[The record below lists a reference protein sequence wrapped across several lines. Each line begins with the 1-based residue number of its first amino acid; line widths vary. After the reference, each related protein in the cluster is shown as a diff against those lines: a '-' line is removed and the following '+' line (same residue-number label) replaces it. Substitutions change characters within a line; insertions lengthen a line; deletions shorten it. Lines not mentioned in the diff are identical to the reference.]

1 MKLITGIVKDLFA
14 EAVKKIDTDFSDWD
28 KLFIQPASNEKFG
41 DYQTNFAMTTAKI
54 FRKAPRQIA
63 QDLLDNF
70 PENKVIE
77 KLEIAGPGFINI
89 FLDLNF
95 ISSVLKKIET
105 EKWSFDHINTK
116 GDVVIDYSS
125 PNIAKP
131 MHAGHLRTT
140 IIGDSIKRIMRYV
153 GYRVIADNHL
163 GDWGTQ
169 FGKLIVGYRN
179 WLDKDA
185 FEKNPINELERIYI
199 KFGDESTDNSE
210 LNDEARAELEKLQSG
225 DKENTEL
232 WELFSDITKKECK
245 RIYSRLGIEF
255 DTYYGESFY
264 HPMMPEV
271 VELLEE
277 KGIAV
282 VDDGA
287 LVVFFEE
294 EENLHPCIIRKK
306 DGTFLYSTSDLAT
319 VRFKIENYD
328 LNKAVYVTDDRQS
341 THFKQVFSI
350 AGKLGWNADFDHV
363 TFGVMTFNG
372 QILSTRAGNTIN
384 LDELL
389 NEAEKR
395 AYDIV
400 NEKNP
405 DLPEDEKRMIAKVV
419 GHGALKYA
427 DLSQN
432 RVSNIDFAWN
442 KALSF
447 EGNTAPYLQ
456 YSYARVCSIF
466 RKAEES
472 GITIDKNSYILLET
486 DSEKQLAT
494 AIFKFPEAV
503 EKAAEIYKPNLV
515 ADHIFELAQKFS
527 SFYNATPILKGES
540 QLIQSRLKLSK
551 AVAETI
557 KTGLDLL
564 GIEVVERM

>member
-1 MKLITGIVKDLFA
+1 
-14 EAVKKIDTDFSDWD
+14 
-28 KLFIQPASNEKFG
+28 
-41 DYQTNFAMTTAKI
+41 
-54 FRKAPRQIA
+54 
-63 QDLLDNF
+63 
-70 PENKVIE
+70 
-77 KLEIAGPGFINI
+77 
-89 FLDLNF
+89 
-95 ISSVLKKIET
+95 
-105 EKWSFDHINTK
+105 
-116 GDVVIDYSS
+116 
-125 PNIAKP
+125 

-169 FGKLIVGYRN
+169 FGKLIVAYRN

-185 FEKNPINELERIYI
+185 FEKDAINELERLYI
-199 KFGDESTDNSE
+199 KFGEEAKDKPE
-210 LNDEARAELEKLQSG
+210 LNDEARAELEKLQNG
-225 DKENTEL
+225 DAENMKL
-232 WELFSDITKKECK
+232 WEQFSEITKKECK
-245 RIYSRLGIEF
+245 RIYARLGIEF

-271 VELLEE
+271 VKLLEE
-277 KGIAV
+277 KGISV

-294 EENLHPCIIRKK
+294 DENLHPCIIRKK

-319 VRFKIENYD
+319 VRFKIDNYN
-328 LNKAVYVTDDRQS
+328 LNKAVYVTDDRQTS
-341 THFKQVFSI
+341 HFKQVFRISER
-350 AGKLGWNADFDHV
+350 LGWKADFDHV

-372 QILSTRAGNTIN
+372 QILSTRAGNSIK
-384 LDELL
+384 LDDLL

-395 AYDIV
+395 AYEIV

-405 DLPEDEKRMIAKVV
+405 DLPEDEKRNIAKVV

-432 RVSNIDFAWN
+432 RVSNIDFTWN

-456 YSYARVCSIF
+456 YSYARVRSIF
-466 RKAEES
+466 KKAEET
-472 GITIDKNSYILLET
+472 GITIEKDSQILLET
-486 DSEKQLAT
+486 EAEKQLAMSVL
-494 AIFKFPEAV
+494 KFPETV
-503 EKAAEIYKPNLV
+503 EKAAETYKPNLV
-515 ADHIFELAQKFS
+515 TDHIFDLAQKFS
-527 SFYNATPILKGES
+527 SFYNSTPILKGES
-540 QLIQSRLKLSK
+540 QLIQSRLKLSDT
-551 AVAETI
+551 VSETI

>member
-1 MKLITGIVKDLFA
+1 MKLITGIITELFA
-14 EAVKKIDTDFSDWD
+14 ETIKKIDPEFSDWN
-28 KLFIQPASNEKFG
+28 KLFIQSASNEKFG
-41 DYQTNFAMTTAKI
+41 DYQTNIAMTTAKI

-63 QDLLDNF
+63 EVLIDNF
-70 PENKVIE
+70 PENDVVE

-89 FLDLNF
+89 FVDKKF
-95 ISSVLKKIET
+95 ISKTLANISL
-105 EKWSFDHINTK
+105 EKWSFDHVNTK

-140 IIGDSIKRIMRYV
+140 IIGDSIKRIMSYV

-169 FGKLIVGYRN
+169 FGKLIIGYRN

-185 FEKNPINELERIYI
+185 FEKDPINELERIYI
-199 KFGDESTDNSE
+199 KFGEEAEVNPE
-210 LNDEARAELEKLQSG
+210 LNDEARAELGKLQNG
-225 DKENTEL
+225 DPENNEL

-271 VELLEE
+271 VKLLEE

-282 VDDGA
+282 VDDEA
-287 LVVFFEE
+287 LVVFFDE

-306 DGTFLYSTSDLAT
+306 DGSFLYSTSDIAT
-319 VRFKIENYD
+319 VQFKKDNYD
-328 LNKAVYVTDDRQS
+328 LNKAVYVTDDRQIS
-341 THFKQVFSI
+341 HFKQVFKISE
-350 AGKLGWNADFDHV
+350 KLGWDANFAHV
-363 TFGVMTFNG
+363 TFGIMSFNG
-372 QILSTRAGNTIN
+372 QILSTRAGNTIK

-389 NEAEKR
+389 DEAQKR
-395 AYDIV
+395 AYEIV
-400 NEKNP
+400 DEKNP
-405 DLPEDEKRMIAKVV
+405 ELPEDEKRNIARVV
-419 GHGALKYA
+419 GIGALKYS

-432 RVSNIDFAWN
+432 RTSNIDFSWN

-466 RKAEES
+466 RKAEN
-472 GITIDKNSYILLET
+472 NSLSVEENSEIILET
-486 DSEKQLAT
+486 EAEKQLAMSVL
-494 AIFKFPEAV
+494 KFPETV
-503 EKAAEIYKPNLV
+503 EKAAETYKPNLV
-515 ADHIFELAQKFS
+515 ADHIFDLAQKFS
-527 SFYNATPILKGES
+527 SFYNATPILKSDEKM
-540 QLIQSRLKLSK
+540 IQSRLKLSK

-557 KTGLDLL
+557 KQGLDLL

>member
-1 MKLITGIVKDLFA
+1 MKLITGDITELFA
-14 EAVKKIDTDFSDWD
+14 EAVKKMDPEFSDWG
-28 KLFIQPASNEKFG
+28 KLFIQSASNEKFG
-41 DYQTNFAMTTAKI
+41 DYQTNFAMTVAKV

-63 QDLLDNF
+63 EEIIDNF
-70 PENKVIE
+70 PENEIVE

-89 FLDLNF
+89 FLDKNF

-105 EKWSFDHINTK
+105 EKWTFDHLNTK

-140 IIGDSIKRIMRYV
+140 ILGDSLKRIMRFA

-169 FGKLIVGYRN
+169 FGKLIIGYRN
-179 WLDKDA
+179 WLDKGA
-185 FEKNPINELERIYI
+185 FKEDPINELERIYI
-199 KFGDESTDNSE
+199 KFTEEAENNPE
-210 LNDEARAELEKLQSG
+210 LSDEARTELGKLQNG
-225 DKENTEL
+225 DPENTKL

-271 VELLEE
+271 VKLLEE
-277 KGIAV
+277 KKVAV
-282 VDDGA
+282 VDNDA
-287 LVVFFEE
+287 LVVFFDED
-294 EENLHPCIIRKK
+294 ENLHPCIIRKK

-319 VRFKIENYD
+319 VKFKKENYD
-328 LNKAVYVTDDRQS
+328 LNKAVYVTDDRQT

-350 AGKLGWNADFDHV
+350 CKKMGWNVNFAHV
-363 TFGVMTFNG
+363 TFGIMSFNG
-372 QILSTRAGNTIN
+372 QILSTRAGNTIKLDDL
-384 LDELL
+384 LDE
-389 NEAEKR
+389 AQKR
-395 AYDIV
+395 AYEIV

-405 DLPEDEKRMIAKVV
+405 DLPEDEKKNIARVV
-419 GHGALKYA
+419 GIGALKYS

-432 RVSNIDFAWN
+432 RTSNIDFSWN

-466 RKAEES
+466 RKAEKNN
-472 GITIDKNSYILLET
+472 ITIENNSEITLET
-486 DSEKQLAT
+486 EGEKQLAMSV
-494 AIFKFPEAV
+494 IKFPEIV
-503 EKAAEIYKPNLV
+503 EKAAETYKPNLL
-515 ADHIFELAQKFS
+515 ADHIFDLAQKFS
-527 SFYNATPILKGES
+527 SFYNSTPILKSEKKLVS
-540 QLIQSRLKLSK
+540 SRLKLSK

-557 KTGLDLL
+557 RTGLDLL
-564 GIEVVERM
+564 GIEVVKRM

>member
-1 MKLITGIVKDLFA
+1 MKLITGIIKDLFG
-14 EAVKKIDTDFSDWD
+14 EAIKKMDGEFSDWD

-41 DYQTNFAMTTAKI
+41 DFQSNFAMAGAKI

-63 QDLLDNF
+63 QDIVDNF
-70 PENKVIE
+70 PENDVVE

-89 FLDLNF
+89 FLNKSF
-95 ISSVLKKIET
+95 IAKILVSD
-105 EKWSFDHINTK
+105 EKWSFDHVNTK

-169 FGKLIVGYRN
+169 FGKLMVAYRN

-185 FEKNPINELERIYI
+185 FEKDPINELERIYI
-199 KFGDESTDNSE
+199 KFGEEAKDKPE
-210 LNDEARAELEKLQSG
+210 LNDEARAELEKLQNG
-225 DKENTEL
+225 DKENNRL
-232 WELFSDITKKECK
+232 WEQFSDITKKECK
-245 RIYSRLGIEF
+245 RIYARLGIEF

-271 VELLEE
+271 VKLLED

-282 VDDGA
+282 IDDEA

-294 EENLHPCIIRKK
+294 DENLHPCIIRKK

-319 VRFKIENYD
+319 VRFKIENYY
-328 LNKAVYVTDDRQS
+328 LNKAVYVTDDRQAS
-341 THFKQVFSI
+341 HFKQVFTISE
-350 AGKLGWNADFDHV
+350 KLGWKADFDHV

-372 QILSTRAGNTIN
+372 QILSTRAGNSIK
-384 LDELL
+384 LDNLL

-405 DLPEDEKRMIAKVV
+405 DLPEDEKRNIGKVV

-432 RVSNIDFAWN
+432 RVSNIDFSWN

-456 YSYARVCSIF
+456 YSYARVKSIF
-466 RKAEES
+466 RKAGQT
-472 GITIDKNSYILLET
+472 GITIQKDSQILLET
-486 DSEKQLAT
+486 EAEKQLAMSV
-494 AIFKFPEAV
+494 IKFPETV
-503 EKAAEIYKPNLV
+503 EKAAAAYKPNLV

-540 QLIQSRLKLSK
+540 QLIQSRLKLSDII
-551 AVAETI
+551 AETI

>member
-1 MKLITGIVKDLFA
+1 MKLITGIIKDLFG
-14 EAVKKIDTDFSDWD
+14 EAIKKMDSEFSDWD

-41 DYQTNFAMTTAKI
+41 DFQTNFAMAGAKI

-63 QDLLDNF
+63 EDIVINF
-70 PENKVIE
+70 PENDAVE

-89 FLDLNF
+89 FVKKSF
-95 ISSVLKKIET
+95 ISTVLKKIET
-105 EKWSFDHINTK
+105 EKWSFDHVNTK

-169 FGKLIVGYRN
+169 FGKLIVAYRN

-185 FEKNPINELERIYI
+185 FEKDAINELERLYI
-199 KFGDESTDNSE
+199 KFGEEAKDKPE
-210 LNDEARAELEKLQSG
+210 LNDEARAELEKLQNG
-225 DKENTEL
+225 DAENMKL
-232 WELFSDITKKECK
+232 WEQFSEITKKECK
-245 RIYSRLGIEF
+245 RIYARLGIEF

-271 VELLEE
+271 VKLLEE

-294 EENLHPCIIRKK
+294 DENLHPCIIRKK

-319 VRFKIENYD
+319 VRFKIDNYN
-328 LNKAVYVTDDRQS
+328 LNKAVYVTDDRQTS
-341 THFKQVFSI
+341 HFKQVFRISER
-350 AGKLGWNADFDHV
+350 LGWKADFDHV

-372 QILSTRAGNTIN
+372 QILSTRAGNSIK
-384 LDELL
+384 LDDLL

-395 AYDIV
+395 AYEIV

-405 DLPEDEKRMIAKVV
+405 DLPEDEKRNIAKVV

-432 RVSNIDFAWN
+432 RVSNIDFTWN

-456 YSYARVCSIF
+456 YSYARVRSIF
-466 RKAEES
+466 KKAEET
-472 GITIDKNSYILLET
+472 GITIEKDSQILLET
-486 DSEKQLAT
+486 EAEKQLAMSVL
-494 AIFKFPEAV
+494 KFPETV
-503 EKAAEIYKPNLV
+503 EKAAETYKPNLV
-515 ADHIFELAQKFS
+515 TDHIFDLAQKFS
-527 SFYNATPILKGES
+527 SFYNSTPILKGES
-540 QLIQSRLKLSK
+540 QLIQSRLKLSDT
-551 AVAETI
+551 VSETI

>member
-1 MKLITGIVKDLFA
+1 MKLITGIITELFT
-14 EAVKKIDTDFSDWD
+14 ETVKKIDPEFSDWD
-28 KLFIQPASNEKFG
+28 KLFIQSASNEKFG
-41 DYQTNFAMTTAKI
+41 DYQTNFAMTVAKV

-63 QDLLDNF
+63 EDLIDNF
-70 PENKVIE
+70 PENDVVE

-89 FLDLNF
+89 FVDKKF
-95 ISSVLKKIET
+95 ISKTLANISL
-105 EKWSFDHINTK
+105 EKWSFDHVNTK

-140 IIGDSIKRIMRYV
+140 IIGDSIKRIMSYV

-169 FGKLIVGYRN
+169 FGKLIIGYRN

-185 FEKNPINELERIYI
+185 FAKDPINELERIYI
-199 KFGDESTDNSE
+199 KFGEETEDNPQ
-210 LNDEARAELEKLQSG
+210 LNDEARAELGKLQNG
-225 DKENTEL
+225 DPENNKL

-264 HPMMPEV
+264 HPMMPEIV
-271 VELLEE
+271 KVLEE

-282 VDDGA
+282 VDDEA
-287 LVVFFEE
+287 LVVFFDE

-306 DGTFLYSTSDLAT
+306 DGSFLYSTSDLAT
-319 VRFKIENYD
+319 VQFKKENYD
-328 LNKAVYVTDDRQS
+328 LNKAVYVTDDRQIS
-341 THFKQVFSI
+341 HFKQVFRISE
-350 AGKLGWNADFDHV
+350 KLGWDTNFAHV
-363 TFGVMTFNG
+363 TFGIMSFNG
-372 QILSTRAGNTIN
+372 QILSTRAGNTIK

-389 NEAEKR
+389 DEAQKR
-395 AYDIV
+395 AYTIV

-405 DLPEDEKRMIAKVV
+405 DLPEDEKRNIGRVV
-419 GHGALKYA
+419 GIGALKYS

-432 RVSNIDFAWN
+432 RTSNIDFSWN

-466 RKAEES
+466 RKAEKNN
-472 GITIDKNSYILLET
+472 ITIEENSEILLET
-486 DSEKQLAT
+486 EIEKQLAMSV
-494 AIFKFPEAV
+494 IKFPEIV
-503 EKAAEIYKPNLV
+503 EKAAESYKPNLL
-515 ADHIFELAQKFS
+515 ADHIFDLAQKFS
-527 SFYNATPILKGES
+527 SFYNATPILKSEDK
-540 QLIQSRLKLSK
+540 LVQSRLKLSK
-551 AVAETI
+551 TVAETI
-557 KTGLDLL
+557 KQGLDLL